1 MKKTILL
8 PICVLMFSVAVF
20 AQPQPVGH
28 LTIFSEDGDKF
39 FLILNGERQNND
51 AQTNLRIEDLN
62 QPYFNAKVIFEDK
75 TLGEI
80 SKNYLQIADADG
92 VFMDVT
98 YKIRKNKNNGKMT
111 LNYFSMVP
119 VQQNFRP
126 ASNVTVFHYGNPSPV
141 VVAPAS
147 TTVVQQTT
155 TTTTGTGTG
164 GAGVNMNVGGIN
176 MSVNI
181 VDPLMGETV
190 QTTTTTTTTQSTSG
204 NTTVI
209 RNNTPPPTPTPR
221 GCAGA
226 YPMSGAD
233 FSSALNTIKNQ
244 SFEDGK
250 LKTAQQVASANC
262 LSTNQITSICQTFG
276 FEESK
281 LTFAKYAF
289 DFCTEQ
295 NKYYL
300 INNVFSFSSSS
311 DALNE
316 FVQSRR

>member
-8 PICVLMFSVAVF
+8 PFCLLMFSVAVF

-39 FLILNGERQNND
+39 FLILNGERQNNE

-98 YKIRKNKNNGKMT
+98 YKLKKNKNNGKMS

-126 ASNVTVFHYGNPSPV
+126 ASNVTVFHYGNPNPV

-155 TTTTGTGTG
+155 TTTGTTTG
-164 GAGVNMNVGGIN
+164 GAAVNMNVGGVN

-209 RNNTPPPTPTPR
+209 RNNTPPPTPR
-221 GCAGA
+221 GCAGS
-226 YPMSGAD
+226 YPMSGPD
-233 FSSALNTIKNQ
+233 FSAALNTIKNQ
-244 SFEDGK
+244 SFEEGK

-262 LSTNQITSICQTFG
+262 LSVNQITSVCQTFG
-276 FEESK
+276 FEDSK
-281 LTFAKYAF
+281 LNFAKYAY

-295 NKYYL
+295 NKYYM

-311 DALNE
+311 DALND